1 MKQLVQEGVDYWFYL
16 SPKDYVTSKEDICL
30 YHTESGARLEVTE
43 GHLKDLLQAVYEP
56 KNLGVVE
63 FPQELWKQEGA
74 HALIEQM
81 LSLHMAGL
89 IPIDREQGKP
99 INLLPILNLQKDVD
113 KAMSI
118 GELSLVVDDL
128 LSYLSRL
135 MLCLGGG
142 GRLCPSYLSR
152 VWREQEAHWMSPSL
166 LYSLLEQARYSRMK
180 QVGLYA
186 DSLFLHPQ
194 IKEILDLLE
203 SYEYDYQLWMSAN
216 HYLQNQEEIKMYLR
230 SMKCICHLSLL
241 ASATELEDLARMCEV
256 DVQLFSWHFLIE
268 DESQYARVEQFTE
281 IWGIVQSELVPIY
294 TGDNLP
300 FFEEYIYLSEDDI
313 FSEPIEMRRVF
324 CNQKLNSN
332 DFGALTVLPTGEC
345 RVSMNTPALGNL
357 LQSSLLEILYKEL
370 TTNTAWRKTRNSGK
384 CQKCFFQYLC
394 PPLSSYE
401 QVIGREDLCRLP

>member
-16 SPKDYVTSKEDICL
+16 SPKVYVTSKENIFL

-43 GHLKDLLQAVYEP
+43 EHLKDLLQAVYEP

-81 LSLHMAGL
+81 LLLHMAGL
-89 IPIDREQGKP
+89 IPIDREHGKP
-99 INLLPILNLQKDVD
+99 INFLPILNLQKDVD
-113 KAMSI
+113 KAVSI

-135 MLCLGGG
+135 TLCLGG

-166 LYSLLEQARYSRMK
+166 LHSLLEQARYSRLK

-194 IKEILDLLE
+194 IKETLGLLE
-203 SYEYDYQLWMSAN
+203 SYEYDYQLWMSAK
-216 HYLQNQEEIKMYLR
+216 HYLQHQEQIKMCLR

-241 ASATELEDLARMCEV
+241 VSATELEDLARMSEV
-256 DVQLFSWHFLIE
+256 DAQLSSWHFLIE
-268 DESQYARVEQFTE
+268 DEAQYARVEQFTE
-281 IWGIVQSELVPIY
+281 RWGIVQSELVPIY
-294 TGDNLP
+294 MGNNLP
-300 FFEEYIYLSEDDI
+300 FFEEYIYLSKDDI
-313 FSEPIEMRRVF
+313 FSEPIEMRRIF

-345 RVSMNTPALGNL
+345 RVSLNTPILGNL
-357 LQSSLLEILYKEL
+357 MQSSLLEILYKEL

-384 CQKCFFQYLC
+384 CEKCFFQYLC
-394 PPLSSYE
+394 PPPSSYE
-401 QVIGREDLCRLP
+401 LVIGREDLCRLP

>member
-16 SPKDYVTSKEDICL
+16 SPKVYVTSKENIFL

-43 GHLKDLLQAVYEP
+43 RHLKDLLQAVYEP

-63 FPQELWKQEGA
+63 FPQELWKQEGT
-74 HALIEQM
+74 HDLIEQM

-99 INLLPILNLQKDVD
+99 INFLPILNLQKDVD
-113 KAMSI
+113 KAVSI

-135 MLCLGGG
+135 TLCLGG

-166 LYSLLEQARYSRMK
+166 LYSLLEQARHSRLK

-194 IKEILDLLE
+194 IKEILGLLE
-203 SYEYDYQLWMSAN
+203 SYEYDYQLWMSAK
-216 HYLQNQEEIKMYLR
+216 HYLQHQGRIETYLC
-230 SMKCICHLSLL
+230 SMKRSYHLSLL
-241 ASATELEDLARMCEV
+241 ASATELEDLARMSEV
-256 DVQLFSWHFLIE
+256 DLQLTSWHFLIE
-268 DESQYARVEQFTE
+268 DEAQYARVEQFAE
-281 IWGIVQSELVPIY
+281 RWCIVQSELVPIY

-300 FFEEYIYLSEDDI
+300 FFEEYIYLSEDNI
-313 FSEPIEMRRVF
+313 FSEPIEMRRIF

-345 RVSMNTPALGNL
+345 RVSLNTPALGNL
-357 LQSSLLEILYKEL
+357 MQTSLLEILYKEL

-394 PPLSSYE
+394 PPPSSYE
-401 QVIGREDLCRLP
+401 QVIGREDLCRHP

>member
-16 SPKDYVTSKEDICL
+16 SPKVYVTSKENIFL

-43 GHLKDLLQAVYEP
+43 RHLKDLLQAVYEP

-63 FPQELWKQEGA
+63 FPQELWKQEGT
-74 HALIEQM
+74 HDLIEQM

-99 INLLPILNLQKDVD
+99 INFLPILNLQKDVD
-113 KAMSI
+113 KAVSI

-135 MLCLGGG
+135 TLCLGG

-166 LYSLLEQARYSRMK
+166 LYSLLEQARHSRLK

-194 IKEILDLLE
+194 IKEILGLLE
-203 SYEYDYQLWMSAN
+203 SYEYDYQLWMSAK
-216 HYLQNQEEIKMYLR
+216 HYLQHQGRIETYLR
-230 SMKCICHLSLL
+230 SMKRSYHLSLL
-241 ASATELEDLARMCEV
+241 ASATELEDLARMSEV
-256 DVQLFSWHFLIE
+256 DLQLTSWHFLIE
-268 DESQYARVEQFTE
+268 DEAQYARVEQFAE
-281 IWGIVQSELVPIY
+281 RWCIVQSELVPIY

-313 FSEPIEMRRVF
+313 FSEPIEMRRIF

-345 RVSMNTPALGNL
+345 RVSLNTPALGNL
-357 LQSSLLEILYKEL
+357 MQTSLLEILYKEL
-370 TTNTAWRKTRNSGK
+370 TTNTAWRKTRNSGT

-394 PPLSSYE
+394 PPPSSYE
-401 QVIGREDLCRLP
+401 QVIGREDLCRHP

>member
-16 SPKDYVTSKEDICL
+16 SPKVYVTSKEDIFL